1 MIQEASTR
9 AQIEAT
15 KRSITSA
22 SRQFKLMKLEQTLG
36 QIGSEGVVAQEALL
50 AQYQSALP
58 PLQKQLA
65 QYRHALAA
73 LCGRFPSEVLA
84 GPFTLESLHLPQE
97 LPVSLP
103 SKLLEQRPDIRA
115 AEAQM
120 HAASAQIGVAIA
132 NRLPVVN
139 LIAYGGTNPLSIATL
154 FASGTGYW
162 GAGANIVGPIFDAGA
177 LLHKQRAAVN
187 SYEASVAQYRSVVL
201 LAFQNVADTLN
212 AIELDAR
219 ALKIAT
225 VQYNAAHKS
234 LSIVKQKWVL
244 GSVGYL
250 DILNAEET
258 YQRAIINLVQSQA
271 NRYLDTAALFQAL
284 GGGWT

>member
-1 MIQEASTR
+1 MQ
-9 AQIEAT
+9 
-15 KRSITSA
+15 
-22 SRQFKLMKLEQTLG
+22 
-36 QIGSEGVVAQEALL
+36 VP
-50 AQYQSALP
+50 Y
-58 PLQKQLA
+58 
-65 QYRHALAA
+65 
-73 LCGRFPSEVLA
+73 
-84 GPFTLESLHLPQE
+84 
-97 LPVSLP
+97 
-103 SKLLEQRPDIRA
+103 
-115 AEAQM
+115 
-120 HAASAQIGVAIA
+120 
-132 NRLPVVN
+132 
-139 LIAYGGTNPLSIATL
+139 
-154 FASGTGYW
+154 
-162 GAGANIVGPIFDAGA
+162 
-177 LLHKQRAAVN
+177 LHKQRAAVDA
-187 SYEASVAQYRSVVL
+187 YEASVAQYRSVVL
-201 LAFQNVADTLN
+201 LAFQNVADALN